1 MLHNKVILLLI
12 FPIYCS
18 FLFSQPSNNFYK
30 LSEGLKKEW
39 LKKEKIEVI
48 IQFQDQKMDLSS
60 YRSSWDKSQKG
71 SFIFK
76 TLQENTRISQNAV
89 QKWLTDKV
97 FENKFFFNK
106 LRCCIHYNYV
116 PTFFN
121 KFRI

>member
-48 IQFQDQKMDLSS
+48 IEFQDQKMDFSS

-71 SFIFK
+71 
-76 TLQENTRISQNAV
+76 
-89 QKWLTDKV
+89 
-97 FENKFFFNK
+97 
-106 LRCCIHYNYV
+106 
-116 PTFFN
+116 
-121 KFRI
+121 